1 MMNSISRFLAT
12 AVSVM
17 VLLTSA
23 GCGTEPFPWADET
36 VDVDSDAAVDDL
48 VGHDLI
54 GHDVIAPDA
63 QDANQTGDTTGD
75 SIDDT
80 ESGDADDAADVPVE
94 LPSVVAVIDNALD
107 AAFMLP
113 NKGLTFKIIAPYR
126 SSVPGGLLPADEQPW
141 VLESELILASGKTV
155 EFDRKELAFIADY
168 PVEGYDDSYVFI
180 NLDSEEIDERYTYNL
195 NVFPMLST
203 FEWMKINAVD
213 TVTGD
218 YFSFIVYRS
227 GYVGQAT
234 YVTCPVLM
242 GTLNSSS
249 EMRVFFDENTLKADQ
264 PMGVMVNSYV
274 SDDRSA
280 IARMYGVAT
289 FQDTCSCYDLTGEY
303 AERPC
308 TADDIDQLPGMPQ
321 AVFPLDGAE
330 GVSISPSDSILQWTS
345 SGDAD
350 GGNVTYDLYFGTDNP
365 PANKVLTGSTATSWA
380 PAVAV
385 DTTYFWRVE
394 ATDDEGNTV
403 VGPNWTFN
411 TDAEVPVLED
421 HNYLIIVD
429 RRLQGLLDL
438 EIEQYVWDITAEGQF
453 TPAVRYWMPGSHLK
467 LKEIIKESYDNPG
480 NGLLGIFLIG
490 DLPGA
495 WYEQDSDFGG
505 DIGIMHEEFPTE
517 LYFQDMDGV
526 WTDGDGNGMLD
537 GHPEITL
544 ELFSSRLVGDVEE
557 IRAYLNRIH
566 GYRVNGSFFETRRFF
581 SFVDDDW
588 NGANASGSPDPMSTN
603 QTWGLADVY
612 GSEYIRREW
621 SDTTSK
627 QDYLDVM
634 ATDGGAEFVYQWIHS
649 DPQRIYF
656 DDNFSPNPDNIL
668 GLDELVSK
676 KVQGSFYNLF
686 DCSISRYTEPDGN
699 MASQYLFGD
708 KGLATI
714 GSTKT
719 GGIFNPEVLHLAI
732 LEGQGFGEALRLWF
746 NDTWTNRDD
755 YGFDVVFFD
764 GWWLGMMN
772 QGDPLIKLDTT
783 GTSLVN
789 RSLEMPRSFS
799 PEQLHRLNRIMYRRG
814 MSTKVGSYQDYIR
827 TR

>member
-1 MMNSISRFLAT
+1 MMNSILKFLAT
-12 AVSVM
+12 VVSVL
-17 VLLTSA
+17 VLITFA
-23 GCGTEPFPWADET
+23 GCGTEPFPWADESI
-36 VDVDSDAAVDDL
+36 DVGSDAAVDDV
-48 VGHDLI
+48 VGNDLA
-54 GHDVIAPDA
+54 GQDVIPSDA
-63 QDANQTGDTTGD
+63 EDANQTAD
-75 SIDDT
+75 SLDGI
-80 ESGDADDAADVPVE
+80 EDAAADVPVE
-94 LPSVVAVIDNALD
+94 LPSQIAVIDNALD
-107 AAFMLP
+107 PAFMQP
-113 NKGLTFKIIAPYR
+113 NKGLTFKIIAPYLA
-126 SSVPGGLLPADEQPW
+126 SIPDSELTADQKSW
-141 VLESELILASGKTV
+141 VLESELILRSGKTV
-155 EFDRKELAFIADY
+155 AFSQKESAFIAEY
-168 PVEGYDDSYVFI
+168 PLPEEYNDSYVFI
-180 NLDSEEIDERYTYNL
+180 NADSALIDDRYSYNL
-195 NVFPMLST
+195 NVYPMLST
-203 FEWMKINAVD
+203 FSWMKANQVD
-213 TVTGD
+213 SVSGD
-218 YFSFIVYRS
+218 YFSFIIYRS
-227 GYVGQAT
+227 GYFNPTT
-234 YVTCPVLM
+234 YVTCPVM
-242 GTLNSSS
+242 TGTSNSSS
-249 EMRVFFDENTLKADQ
+249 EMYVHFDEDTLTPGQ
-264 PMGVMVNSYV
+264 PLGIMLNSYV
-274 SDDRSA
+274 TDDRKA
-280 IARMYGVAT
+280 IAELSGVAA
-289 FQDTCSCYDLTGEY
+289 FHDACYCYDVAADSY
-303 AERPC
+303 SPRAC
-308 TADDIDQLPGMPQ
+308 TLDDMDQLPGMPQ
-321 AVFPLDGAE
+321 AVAPQDGAE
-330 GVSISPSDSILQWTS
+330 GVSAQPTDTVLQWTS

-350 GGNVTYDLYFGTDNP
+350 GGNVTYDVYFGTDNP

-380 PAVAV
+380 PPVAA

-394 ATDDEGNTV
+394 VTDDEGNTV

-411 TDAEVPVLED
+411 TDADVPVLEN
-421 HNYLIIVD
+421 HNYLVIVD
-429 RRLQGLLDL
+429 KRLQGLLDT
-438 EIEQYVWDITAEGQF
+438 EIEQYVWDVTAEGQF
-453 TPAVRYWMPGSHLK
+453 TPAVRYWMPGSHQK
-467 LKEIIKESYDNPG
+467 LKEIIKESYDNSE

-526 WTDGDGNGMLD
+526 WTDSDGNGMFD

-566 GYRVNGSFFETRRFF
+566 DYRVNGSFFETRRFF

-588 NGANASGSPDPMSTN
+588 NGANATGTQDPYYTG
-603 QTWGLADVY
+603 QTWGLSDIY

-621 SDTTSK
+621 SDNTSK

-634 ATDGGAEFVYQWIHS
+634 ATGGGAEFVYQWIHS

-668 GLDELVSK
+668 GIDELVSMK
-676 KVQGSFYNLF
+676 MQGSFYNLF

-719 GGIFNPEVLHLAI
+719 GGIFNPEVLHMAI

-746 NDTWTNRDD
+746 NDTWTNRAD
-755 YGFDVVFFD
+755 YGFDIVFFD

-814 MSTKVGSYQDYIR
+814 MSTKVGSYSDYLR
-827 TR
+827 GQKP